1 MLSGLRPAHRS
12 RCAARQH
19 ASTIAIEMLSLCGWP
34 HLHDC
39 LQITLRSAM
48 AVCPHSDYIIVFQ
61 LGLVAKC
68 SIIIWAAC
76 YPRYVACSDLANC
89 ISAWPYGQACFL
101 FFGPLTA
108 RVARTSACLIYS
120 NRDALS
126 GWPHLHDCFQI
137 TLRSAMA
144 VCPHSDCMIA
154 FQLGLFRPSVFSL
167 TLGSLTAR
175 VARRQCASTIAIAML
190 SLRRAAAIA
199 CK

>member
-1 MLSGLRPAHRS
+1 MVGRIFTIAFRLLCDPQWLCVHTAIASLRFSLASRPSAHSNPWTAYRP
-12 RCAARQH
+12 RCAACSDLANCILAWPYGQAH
-19 ASTIAIEMLSLCGWP
+19 AFYPLARSPPALRGASACLNYIAIEMLSLCGWP
-34 HLHDC
+34 HL
-39 LQITLRSAM
+39 R
-48 AVCPHSDYIIVFQ
+48 
-61 LGLVAKC
+61 
-68 SIIIWAAC
+68 
-76 YPRYVACSDLANC
+76 
-89 ISAWPYGQACFL
+89 
-101 FFGPLTA
+101 
-108 RVARTSACLIYS
+108 
-120 NRDALS
+120 
-126 GWPHLHDCFQI
+126 DCFQI